1 MLTPTEIYDNVEAL
15 AARRPEGGAF
25 SLELMEAVGAPRAT
39 ITRLRDEA
47 ATGSFTWTRMLR
59 FETVPKGETGAA
71 LDHMKADAEGQPKS
85 KRPRFLFAYDSEA
98 AAARDTKIGDELR
111 GGLE

>member
-15 AARRPEGGAF
+15 ATRRPQGGAF
-25 SLELMEAVGAPRAT
+25 GLELMEAVGAPRVT

-47 ATGSFTWTRMLR
+47 ETGAFTWTRMLR

-71 LDHMKADAEGQPKS
+71 LDRMKAE
-85 KRPRFLFAYDSEA
+85 R
-98 AAARDTKIGDELR
+98 
-111 GGLE
+111 

>member
-15 AARRPEGGAF
+15 VARRPEGGAF
-25 SLELMEAVGAPRAT
+25 GPELMEAVGAPRAT

-59 FETVPKGETGAA
+59 FETVPKGQTGT
-71 LDHMKADAEGQPKS
+71 LDRMKADAEGQPKG
-85 KRPRFLFAYDSEA
+85 KRPRILFAYDGEA
-98 AAARDTKIGDELR
+98 AAVRDTKIGDE
-111 GGLE
+111 